1 MAEDGLAR
9 QHLVVGVSTALT
21 AVSVIIVS
29 LRVYTRAVILHN
41 MGNDD
46 YTMLIALLFTLAY
59 LATIYILRANGMG
72 FRGTQ
77 VTFEQATTTLQV
89 TYAIEIIYYL
99 CVNAIKVSILFFYLR
114 IAAEKTFERLCKAT
128 IYLLLTFC
136 LVCIIVVLAQCRP
149 LHKMWDLTG
158 MVPGSCINTS
168 VFIYITSATN
178 ILLDIWILILP
189 IKLLLSIQRPGREKS
204 ALLAI
209 FALGA
214 FSCIAS
220 IVRLY
225 SVRIFTTSTDPFFSS
240 VPINTWSQIEI
251 NVGIWCASIPALK
264 ALFSKAQRARTQH
277 TLSHGYQYH
286 GSERSGGSE
295 SVRKGVGRARMT
307 KSEEFVMEEM
317 VSGYGKRGRV

>member
-1 MAEDGLAR
+1 
-9 QHLVVGVSTALT
+9 
-21 AVSVIIVS
+21 
-29 LRVYTRAVILHN
+29 

-89 TYAIEIIYYL
+89 T
-99 CVNAIKVSILFFYLR
+99 CF

-317 VSGYGKRGRV
+317 SPSSLETSTFQWLSLA